1 MKNTLLVSCVA
12 LSLFAC
18 TPSAATSGG
27 ASDNGASAGGAAYT
41 PSFGVAAGAVE
52 PDSTPRPAI
61 AVTLGADGSVRSRV
75 EDLGRFQGNRF
86 LLPSGEEVFHVE
98 PDGTVAM
105 PWRQPS
111 QTLALRF
118 TAAGLEVTTNA
129 RHLLT
134 IDDSGVYHA
143 ESEPGGGR
151 FTPYTAA
158 VRDTAL
164 MLRMLPM
171 VVLMY
176 GIAHAPPP
184 TATPAPEAAPAS

>member
-1 MKNTLLVSCVA
+1 MKNTLLIGCVA

-18 TPSAATSGG
+18 SPSGTSAGG
-27 ASDNGASAGGAAYT
+27 AANSASSGGAAYT

-52 PDSTPRPAI
+52 PDSTPRPAMV
-61 AVTLGADGSVRSRV
+61 VTLGADGSVRSRV
-75 EDLGRFQGNRF
+75 ENLGRFEGNRF
-86 LLPSGEEVFHVE
+86 LLPSGEEVFRLE
-98 PDGTVAM
+98 ADGTVAM

-118 TAAGLEVTTNA
+118 TAAGLEVTTSA

-134 IDDSGVYHA
+134 IDESGVYHA
-143 ESEPGGGR
+143 ESDPGGGR
-151 FTPYTAA
+151 FTPYTPAL
-158 VRDTAL
+158 RDTAL

-176 GIAHAPPP
+176 GFAHAPQP

>member
-1 MKNTLLVSCVA
+1 MKNTLLISCVA
-12 LSLFAC
+12 LSLLAC
-18 TPSAATSGG
+18 SPGG
-27 ASDNGASAGGAAYT
+27 ASSSGASNSASSGGAAYT

-75 EDLGRFQGNRF
+75 ENLGRFEGNRF
-86 LLPSGEEVFHVE
+86 LLPSGEEVFRLE
-98 PDGTVAM
+98 ADGTVAM

-111 QTLALRF
+111 QTLSLRF
-118 TAAGLEVTTNA
+118 TAAGLEVTTTA

-134 IDDSGVYHA
+134 IDESGVYHA

-151 FTPYTAA
+151 FTPYTPAL
-158 VRDTAL
+158 RDTAL

-176 GIAHAPPP
+176 GFAHAPTP